1 MGLEAARLPY
11 PARRGERGRSGTA
24 GIEEAERV
32 DIAEAPALAADAEVD
47 PARRAAERLAAAD
60 RLARPHR
67 HTRERGIGHAPAPA
81 AHAHGALARHP
92 AREDDPAGACRPDRA
107 ASREVDAA
115 VLAAREGIGA
125 QVEEAGRRP
134 RYGW

>member
-47 PARRAAERLAAAD
+47 PARRAAERLAGTD
-60 RLARPHR
+60 RFALSHRDAR
-67 HTRERGIGHAPAPA
+67 EWCIGHAPAPA
-81 AHAHGALARHP
+81 PHADRALARDL
-92 AREDDPAGACRPDRA
+92 AREHDPAGAGRPDRA